1 MTCANCKDC
10 VVVLT
15 VRTVWLMT
23 CANCK
28 DCVVDSL
35 SRALNTFKAVKGL
48 NTPDEDGFVLV
59 QRS

>member
-1 MTCANCKDC
+1 M
-10 VVVLT
+10 VVLT